1 MNGYAL
7 LRPLIYCLT
16 PDQAHATTL
25 ALLRLGGATPPG
37 RWLLSAWFRPRHTPR
52 PVRVFGIDFANPIGL
67 AAGYDKDGLGWRG
80 LACLGFGHLELGTV
94 TPRPQPGNPT
104 PRVFRLVPD
113 EAVINRMG
121 FPGRGA
127 DFMARRL
134 HGARP
139 KGLVLGVNIGKNKV
153 TPLEEAPTDYLSL
166 FYTLAPWVD
175 YLAVNVSSP
184 NTPGLRSLQTRQ
196 ALEDLLAPLAKA
208 RDGVS
213 ENFRNVP
220 PPVGGD
226 LRVAPGRTYR
236 CAPTTEIPEDPRAA
250 HPRYVP
256 LLVKLAPD
264 LSNAELDGALEA
276 ILGCGMDGVIQGNTT
291 IQRPNLHSPFRSE
304 TGGLSGRPLDA
315 IAQAALQRTIARLA
329 GRLPVI
335 ASGGVLDPAGARAR
349 LDAGAALVQLYT
361 GLIYRGPGLVRE
373 ILDDLALS

>member
-1 MNGYAL
+1 
-7 LRPLIYCLT
+7 
-16 PDQAHATTL
+16 
-25 ALLRLGGATPPG
+25 
-37 RWLLSAWFRPRHTPR
+37 
-52 PVRVFGIDFANPIGL
+52 
-67 AAGYDKDGLGWRG
+67 
-80 LACLGFGHLELGTV
+80 
-94 TPRPQPGNPT
+94 
-104 PRVFRLVPD
+104 VPD

-134 HGARP
+134 HGAHP
-139 KGLVLGVNIGKNKV
+139 KGLVLGVNIGKNKL
-153 TPLEEAPTDYLSL
+153 TPLEEAPSDYLNL

-196 ALEDLLAPLAKA
+196 ALEDLLVPLAKA
-208 RDGVS
+208 
-213 ENFRNVP
+213 
-220 PPVGGD
+220 
-226 LRVAPGRTYR
+226 
-236 CAPTTEIPEDPRAA
+236 RAA

-264 LSNAELDGALEA
+264 LSDAELDGALEA

-291 IQRPNLHSPFRSE
+291 IQRPDLLSPFRAE

-315 IAQAALQRTIARLA
+315 IAQAALQRTLARLA

-335 ASGGVLDPAGARAR
+335 ASGGVMDPAGAQAR

-361 GLIYRGPGLVRE
+361 GLIYKGPGLVRE
-373 ILDDLALS
+373 ILNNLK